1 MKKGLY
7 VFGAILLIANVLIGL
22 IATSYETFNWILS
35 SVVIIATIVLLGWLS
50 ASSLKDAFKI
60 SLSFLFSF
68 LGLVEYILAIVAPS
82 QFADN
87 WYLIVI
93 IGLIVIESLF
103 VIASNMA
110 SEY

>member
-7 VFGAILLIANVLIGL
+7 VFGTILLIANILIGL

-50 ASSLKDAFKI
+50 SSSLKDAFKI

-103 VIASNMA
+103 VIASNKA

>member
-7 VFGAILLIANVLIGL
+7 VFGAILFVANVLIGL
-22 IATSYETFNWILS
+22 IATSYETFNWVLS

-50 ASSLKDAFKI
+50 SSSLKDAFKI

-103 VIASNMA
+103 VIASNKA

>member
-7 VFGAILLIANVLIGL
+7 VFGAILFVANVLIGL
-22 IATSYETFNWILS
+22 IATSYETFNWVLS
-35 SVVIIATIVLLGWLS
+35 SVS
-50 ASSLKDAFKI
+50 SSLKDAFKI

-103 VIASNMA
+103 IIASNKA

>member
-7 VFGAILLIANVLIGL
+7 LFGAILLVANILIGL
-22 IATSYETFNWILS
+22 ITTSYETFNWILS

-50 ASSLKDAFKI
+50 SSSLRDAFKI

-93 IGLIVIESLF
+93 VGLIIIESLF
-103 VIASNMA
+103 VIASNKA
-110 SEY
+110 SKY

>member
-7 VFGAILLIANVLIGL
+7 VFGAILFVAKVLIGL
-22 IATSYETFNWILS
+22 IATSYETFNWVLS
-35 SVVIIATIVLLGWLS
+35 SVVIIATIVLLSWLS
-50 ASSLKDAFKI
+50 SSSLKDAFKI

-103 VIASNMA
+103 IIASNKA